1 MTVPLSAL
9 PMVIE
14 KVMVSKGIEG
24 DRASAGP
31 GRRFFAFERVWRDSG
46 LLLCVCVC
54 VCVCYDVNVAFISV
68 KSAASEDSC
77 GIPNITVF
85 VTAHAGMVK
94 VR

>member
-54 VCVCYDVNVAFISV
+54 VCVL
-68 KSAASEDSC
+68 
-77 GIPNITVF
+77 
-85 VTAHAGMVK
+85 
-94 VR
+94 